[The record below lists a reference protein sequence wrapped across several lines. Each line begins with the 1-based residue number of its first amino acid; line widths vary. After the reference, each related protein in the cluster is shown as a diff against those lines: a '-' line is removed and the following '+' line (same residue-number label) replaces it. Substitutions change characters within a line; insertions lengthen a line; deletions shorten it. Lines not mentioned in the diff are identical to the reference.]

1 MSDPAKSKEHMEWLQ
16 RVIAELGI
24 DEEVLAAQDSLLNM
38 TARVAHGPSRPAAPI
53 TAYLIGYAAGAREST
68 LPKRRTTLLSW
79 RKTGTH
85 RGYI

>member
-38 TARVAHGPSRPAAPI
+38 TAHVAHGPSRPAAPI
-53 TAYLIGYAAGAREST
+53 TAYLIGYAAGAKGIDASKAADDLAELAKNWNS
-68 LPKRRTTLLSW
+68 
-79 RKTGTH
+79 
-85 RGYI
+85 